1 MRSIFRNSFGSLRQW
16 YSPLTGE
23 GYTSVKQNTYQKQD
37 GKTMNIEPRYVINDK
52 GEKIAVQLTIE
63 EFEFLQARASKNEAE
78 ADSKSKE
85 LASVL
90 ELKQQPGKSV
100 PFEMHEEFCS
110 ANGMLLPDGNSFNV
124 LAGSKASGIVDK
136 SLEQHLKVVRKELIM
151 LQVMVKDEES
161 GDYLFARDYEFPNPT
176 YAASIIAG
184 SARDG
189 NISWICPENGQILG
203 AY

>member
-1 MRSIFRNSFGSLRQW
+1 MRSILKDGFGSLRQW
-16 YSPLTGE
+16 YSPLAGE
-23 GYTSVKQNTYQKQD
+23 GYTSVKQDNIYHKQD
-37 GKTMNIEPRYVINDK
+37 GKTMKINPNYIINDK

-63 EFEFLQARASKNEAE
+63 EFEFLQSRDSKNNVS
-78 ADSKSKE
+78 SKSEE
-85 LASVL
+85 LPSAL
-90 ELKQQPGKSV
+90 ELKQPPGKPV

-124 LAGSKASGIVDK
+124 LTGSKASGIVDK

-184 SARDG
+184 SSRDG
-189 NISWICPENGQILG
+189 NISWICPDNGQILG